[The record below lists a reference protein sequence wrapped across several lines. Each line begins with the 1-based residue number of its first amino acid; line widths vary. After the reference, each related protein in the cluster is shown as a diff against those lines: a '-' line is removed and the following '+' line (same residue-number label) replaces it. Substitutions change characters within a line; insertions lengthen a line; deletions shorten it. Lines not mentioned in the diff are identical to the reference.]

1 LKLNGENNMGLSYGE
16 IILGNPCFSD
26 IMPMQV
32 RALADTGDIM
42 LCIPTHVS
50 LQLKLETVETRDVT
64 LVDGSEKSIPY
75 VGPIQ
80 VTFKN
85 RTSFGGALV
94 MGDEVLL
101 GAIQMEDMDL
111 VVFPRE
117 QKIDV
122 NPLSPN
128 MASNQVK

>member
-1 LKLNGENNMGLSYGE
+1 MGLSYGE
-16 IILGNPCFSD
+16 IIIGNPRLPE
-26 IMPMQV
+26 IVPMKV
-32 RALADTGDIM
+32 SALADTGAIM
-42 LCIPTHVS
+42 LCIPPHIA
-50 LQLKLETVETRDVT
+50 LQLKLETVESRDVT
-64 LVDGSEKSIPY
+64 LADGKELSVPY

-80 VTFKN
+80 VSFKN
-85 RTSFGGALV
+85 RTSFSGALV

-128 MASNQVK
+128 MANNKVK

>member
-1 LKLNGENNMGLSYGE
+1 MSLSYGE
-16 IILGNPCFSD
+16 IIIGNPRLSE
-26 IMPMQV
+26 IVPMKV
-32 RALADTGDIM
+32 RALADTYAIM
-42 LCIPTHVS
+42 LCIPPHIA
-50 LQLKLETVETRDVT
+50 LQLKLETVENRDVT
-64 LVDGSEKSIPY
+64 LADGKELSVPY

-80 VTFKN
+80 VSFKN
-85 RTSFGGALV
+85 RTSFAGALV

-128 MASNQVK
+128 MANNKVK

>member
-1 LKLNGENNMGLSYGE
+1 MGLSYGD
-16 IILGNPCFSD
+16 IIIGNPRYPELEP
-26 IMPMQV
+26 IKV
-32 RALADTGDIM
+32 RALADSGAIM
-42 LCIPTHVS
+42 LCIPQHLA
-50 LQLKLETVETRDVT
+50 LQLKLETLENRDVT
-64 LVDGSEKSIPY
+64 LADGKEYSVPY
-75 VGPIQ
+75 VGPVQ

-85 RTSFGGALV
+85 RGSFAGALV

-111 VVFPRE
+111 VVFARE

-128 MASNQVK
+128 MAHNKVK

>member
-1 LKLNGENNMGLSYGE
+1 MGLSYGE
-16 IILGNPCFSD
+16 VIIGNPRLPEVV
-26 IMPMQV
+26 PMKV
-32 RALADTGDIM
+32 SALADTGEIM
-42 LCIPTHVS
+42 LCIPPHIA
-50 LQLKLETVETRDVT
+50 LQLKLETVENRDVT
-64 LVDGSEKSIPY
+64 LADGKELSVPY

-80 VTFKN
+80 VSFKN
-85 RTSFGGALV
+85 RTSFSGALV

-128 MASNQVK
+128 MANNKVK

>member
-1 LKLNGENNMGLSYGE
+1 MGLAYGE
-16 IILGNPCFSD
+16 ITIGNPR
-26 IMPMQV
+26 MPDLGSMKV
-32 RALADTGDIM
+32 RALADTGAIM
-42 LCIPTHVS
+42 LCIPQHIVT
-50 LQLKLETVETRDVT
+50 QLKLEAVENRDVT
-64 LVDGSEKSIPY
+64 FADGREKSIPY
-75 VGPIQ
+75 VGPVQ
-80 VTFKN
+80 VSFGN
-85 RTSFGGALV
+85 RTSFAGALV

-128 MASNQVK
+128 MANNKVK

>member
-1 LKLNGENNMGLSYGE
+1 MGLSYGE
-16 IILGNPCFSD
+16 IIIGNPRLQELE
-26 IMPMQV
+26 PMKV
-32 RALADTGDIM
+32 RALADTGAIM
-42 LCIPTHVS
+42 LCIPPHIA
-50 LQLKLETVETRDVT
+50 LQLKLEAVETRDVT
-64 LVDGSEKSIPY
+64 LADGSEKSIPY

-80 VTFKN
+80 VSFKN
-85 RTSFGGALV
+85 RTSFAGALV

-117 QKIDV
+117 QRIDV

-128 MASNQVK
+128 MASNKVK

>member
-1 LKLNGENNMGLSYGE
+1 MGLSYGE
-16 IILGNPCFSD
+16 VIIGNPHLPE
-26 IMPMQV
+26 IVPMKV
-32 RALADTGDIM
+32 SALADTGEIM
-42 LCIPTHVS
+42 LCIPPHIA
-50 LQLKLETVETRDVT
+50 LQLKLETVENRDVT
-64 LVDGSEKSIPY
+64 LADGKELSVPY

-80 VTFKN
+80 VSFKN
-85 RTSFGGALV
+85 RTSFSGALV

-128 MASNQVK
+128 MANNKVK